1 MITTIELLEALKQEA
16 DLPSDYAVAKYLQVS
31 QQAVSKW
38 RNGRTMSEE
47 ICLKVAKELDLDE
60 DLVLL
65 SNLCEKQVDDK
76 AKNALKRLMAS

>member
-1 MITTIELLEALKQEA
+1 MITTLELLEALKEEKN
-16 DLPSDYAVAKYLQVS
+16 LPSDYAVSKYLNVTH
-31 QQAVSKW
+31 QAVSRW

-47 ICLKVAKELDLDE
+47 ICLKVAKELNLDE

-76 AKNALKRLMAS
+76 AKEALKRLMAS

>member
-1 MITTIELLEALKQEA
+1 MITTIELLEALKEEKN
-16 DLPSDYAVAKYLQVS
+16 LPSDYAVAKYLGIS

-47 ICLKVAKELDLDE
+47 VCIKVAHELNLDE

-65 SNLCEKQVDDK
+65 SNLAEKQTDTK
-76 AKNALKRLMAS
+76 AKEALIKLMAS

>member
-1 MITTIELLEALKQEA
+1 MITTIELLEALKQEF
-16 DLPSDYAVAKYLQVS
+16 DLPSDYAVAKYLNIS

-47 ICLKVAKELDLDE
+47 ICIKVAHELKLDE

-65 SNLCEKQVDDK
+65 SNLAEKQTDSK
-76 AKNALKRLMAS
+76 AKDALLKLMAS